1 MIQVVLKQNKNKKM
15 PNAYG
20 LYYAYP
26 VVNETYDLDKLA
38 EHMSSH
44 NTPFSKGA
52 IKGMLTDAVNCIR
65 ELNLQGIAVKIN
77 DLAIF
82 SLGIKNKMGAK
93 SIGEWS
99 AAKNIAGVKSR
110 ARATG
115 NLISASLNLDATIKR
130 VDKGVTVIG
139 GVTDG
144 GGTNGGG
151 TNGGG
156 SNPSGGSSTGDNTSG
171 GTGKGDSGTTGGGG
185 SDGDSSDVTI

>member
-130 VDKGVTVIG
+130 VDKGVAVTG
-139 GVTDG
+139 GVTD
-144 GGTNGGG
+144 GGG

>member
-130 VDKGVTVIG
+130 VDKGVTVPG

-144 GGTNGGG
+144 GGMNGGG

-185 SDGDSSDVTI
+185 SDGDSTDVTI